1 VRYLLDSNVV
11 ISYLNASIS
20 PEAMQI
26 IDDIVDENAI
36 ISVVTKM
43 ETLGFE
49 FKVQED
55 QSITEDFINS
65 STVLFMDE
73 EIVDKT
79 ILIRRTKKIKLPDAI
94 IAATAIVKDLILVT
108 NNIKDFA
115 KVDDLKLIDPSGLK
129 GI

>member
-1 VRYLLDSNVV
+1 MRYLLDSNVV